1 MIEVPFNIDRAYA
14 FTVEGSKI
22 AQRWVGIPWAF
33 LSNGLSPMVAYYLTT
48 LGRDVGGANN
58 TVLGFLAS

>member
-33 LSNGLSPMVAYYLTT
+33 LSVLGYLSPMVAYYSKKWVSWLF
-48 LGRDVGGANN
+48 
-58 TVLGFLAS
+58 LGFFWQNVL